1 MSQENVEVVWRAFEI
16 LQEALRR
23 GDPSAGFDEGVRE
36 GIIASNLEWRTG
48 PRGGV
53 GAAGIG
59 DFVGREGFVEL
70 MRRWSEDFEDFAIK
84 PEQIIDAD
92 NDRVVA
98 ITHMYGTGKG
108 SGAPVE
114 LRSGVVFTLEA
125 RPIVRADFFIDPN
138 NALQAV
144 GLRE

>member
-1 MSQENVEVVWRAFEI
+1 MSQENVEVVGRAFEV

-23 GDPSAGFDEGVRE
+23 GDPGAGFDEGVRE
-36 GIIASNLEWRTG
+36 KIIASNLEWRAG
-48 PRGGV
+48 PKGGV

-59 DFVGREGFVEL
+59 DFAGREGFVEL

-84 PEQIIDAD
+84 PEQIIDAA

-98 ITHMYGTGKG
+98 ITHTYGTGKG
-108 SGAPVE
+108 SGARVE
-114 LRSGVVFTLEA
+114 LRSGAIFTLEG
-125 RPIVRADFFIDPN
+125 RRIVRADFFIDPN